1 MADVRTIVKDMT
13 KQRIVQAVTALLAIV
28 GIAGWLAGIPFSEYL
43 AAAAIIVLTV
53 ATVRWVND
61 EEVLEEEQLQQ
72 AVVEKTAR

>member
-1 MADVRTIVKDMT
+1 MADDRTVVKDMT
-13 KQRIVQAVTALLAIV
+13 KQRIVQAATALLAVI
-28 GIAGWLAGIPFSEYL
+28 GIALWLAGIPFSEYL

-72 AVVEKTAR
+72 AVVEKPVR